1 MSELQI
7 SNRVQIPLAEIE
19 LHAIRAQGAG
29 GQNVNK
35 VASSIHLRFDI
46 ANSSLPEAT
55 KHRLLKLKDQ
65 RISKEGVI
73 VIKAQQSRSQEQNRQ
88 QALQQLQQLIRT
100 ALMPRK
106 VRRATKPP
114 RAAKEKRL
122 QQKNRRAQIKS
133 MRRKVDR

>member
-46 ANSSLPEAT
+46 ANSYLPEAT